1 MKHVTIL
8 ALENTMASTVTGP
21 MDIFSQA
28 GVLWNLVSDL
38 APEPYFQV
46 RLASRD
52 GGNIPCLNNI
62 VLVPHCGI
70 DDIDRT
76 DLIIISSED
85 LTHLGQTNTR
95 VKKWLLDQHA
105 KGAGIGSVC
114 TGAFLLAETGLLNG
128 KRATTHW
135 GFVDLF
141 RKKYPDVLLRPE
153 CLITDEGDVFCCG
166 GAHSY
171 FDLCLYLVEKYCD
184 YETAAKCAR
193 ALLLDMGRRSQI
205 PYAAFEFQKRHQDAD
220 IRTAQDEIE
229 KNYRHSINFDQLATK
244 VGMSQRNFKRRFK
257 KATGDTALSYLQR
270 YRIEAAKRM
279 IENSRMNITEISLA
293 VGYEDVSFFR
303 SLFKR
308 HERISPIEYKHRFA
322 SPSMIQ
328 AGTPTG

>member
-28 GVLWNLVSDL
+28 GVLWNLVSNL
-38 APEPYFQV
+38 SPEPYFQV
-46 RLASRD
+46 HLASRD
-52 GGNIPCLNNI
+52 GGNIRCLNNI

-70 DDIDRT
+70 EDIDRT

-85 LTHLGQTNTR
+85 LSHLDQANTHL
-95 VKKWLLDQHA
+95 VEWLVDQHE
-105 KGAGIGSVC
+105 KGASIGSVC
-114 TGAFLLAETGLLNG
+114 TGAFMLAETGLLSG

-135 GFVDLF
+135 GFADLF

-153 CLITDEGDVFCCG
+153 CLITDEGNLFCCG

-184 YETAAKCAR
+184 YEAAAKCAR

-205 PYAAFEFQKRHQDAD
+205 PYAVFEFQKRHQDD
-220 IRTAQDEIE
+220 EIRNAQDEIE
-229 KNYRHSINFDQLATK
+229 KNYQQTINFDQLASK
-244 VGMSQRNFKRRFK
+244 VGMSERNFKRRFK

-270 YRIEAAKRM
+270 YRIAAAKRM
-279 IENSRMNITEISLA
+279 IENSRMNIAEISYA

-308 HERISPIEYKHRFA
+308 YERIAPNEYKNRFA
-322 SPSMIQ
+322 KPSVNERVLPV
-328 AGTPTG
+328 G